1 MIVNA
6 RMYSVT
12 PELADLWDSLL
23 RVLVARSGVSAEVFR
38 HAPPTPIDEL
48 WERPDIAAALMCG
61 LPFARTAAPRP
72 VPLAAIV
79 PSPTRYGGKPCYMSD
94 IVVARDGPLHT
105 VEDVYGKRL
114 GLTVPGSQSG
124 CYAGLEFLGGAAR
137 FSGIV
142 GPLISPRGAVTAV
155 AEGRAD
161 VAPIDAFALDLMAA
175 HAPALVAGV
184 RVIATTPARPSPLFV
199 ASAGTDP
206 GVVAA
211 LRKALVEAHE
221 LNASAELMRT
231 LLVERFADVDEASYA
246 ELAQRARIMDALPL
260 PVWEGMG
267 ASSSLSP

>member
-12 PELADLWDSLL
+12 PEVADLWDSLL
-23 RVLVARSGVSAEVFR
+23 RVLLVRSGVSAEVIR

-61 LPFARTAAPRP
+61 LPFSRATAPRP
-72 VPLAAIV
+72 IPLAAIV
-79 PSPTRYGGKPCYMSD
+79 PSPARYGGKPCYMSD

-105 VEDVYGKRL
+105 VEDVYGRRL

-142 GPLISPRGAVTAV
+142 GPLISPRGAVAAV

-161 VAPIDAFALDLMAA
+161 VAPIDAFAFDLMAV

-184 RVIATTPARPSPLFV
+184 RVIATTPPRPSPLFV
-199 ASAGTDP
+199 ASAGSEPAD
-206 GVVAA
+206 VAA
-211 LRKALVEAHE
+211 FREVLVEAHE
-221 LNASAELMRT
+221 MEASASLMQT
-231 LLVERFADVDEASYA
+231 LLVERFADVDEQSYA
-246 ELAQRARIMDALPL
+246 ELAERAAAVDASAVNNPATYRA
-260 PVWEGMG
+260 PT
-267 ASSSLSP
+267 A